1 MNRLKLNS
9 ILLILCT
16 VVFSFNLVAQKGIV
30 RGFIYNDKTGEAEIG
45 ATVYLKGT
53 TMGAATDVNGF
64 YSISKIPAGSYTLMV
79 TSLGFDPVELKVDVK
94 GNEIISRN
102 MNLKESSTLMKTFV
116 VSAEAQEAKTQ
127 VKMSVTKVTPK
138 EINSIPAIGGDPDLA
153 QYLQVLP
160 GVTFTGDQGGQLYIR
175 GGSPVQNKVL
185 LDGMIVYN
193 PFHSIG
199 LFSVFDTDIMRS
211 ADVYTGGFN
220 AEYGGRISSIMD
232 ITYRDGDKKRL
243 RGKLSASTFS
253 SKLMLEGPIKKSK
266 KGNGGITFVL
276 SGKHSYLEQSSEM
289 YKPYFEGLS
298 SENARG
304 VDTLGLPYGFTD
316 IYGKVSFNGDNG
328 NKFSVFG
335 FKFVDNVTY
344 PSEDQDAVQTGLS
357 WSSSGG
363 GANYVLVPSTSKT
376 LIEGVIAVSNY
387 NIELI
392 EADGA
397 PRSSSINGWNAGMDF
412 TTFSGDNQFKYGFEV
427 LGFKT
432 DYTFTN
438 SVGTKIEQIENTTE
452 LSGFMMYRINAG
464 KFVIEPS
471 VRAQYYASL
480 PNFSLEPRLGMKYN
494 ITNKFRAKLAGG
506 MYSQNL
512 ISANSD
518 RDIVNLFYGFLSGPD
533 NLQEEF
539 TEQDGTVREVKHK
552 LQKANHYIVGF
563 EYDISR
569 SFNINIE
576 GYLKDFKQL
585 TNTNRNQIFDESDES
600 ALNKPDVLKKEYI
613 IETGK
618 AMGVDVALKYSSTH
632 LNVWTIYSLG
642 KVTRW
647 DGVQEYAPVFDRRH
661 NVNVV
666 IAYTFGKDLNWEFN
680 TRWNL
685 ASGFPFTQTQGF
697 YEGVNFSSIDQNY
710 TSTNGELELEFAEI
724 NKGRLPYYHR
734 LDINIKRKFVLGKNS
749 ILEAN
754 LGATNAYNRDN
765 LFFVDRFTAEKV
777 YQLPLMPSLGMSLT
791 F

>member
-1 MNRLKLNS
+1 MNRLKLNT

-16 VVFSFNLVAQKGIV
+16 VVFSFNLIAQKGSV
-30 RGFIYNDKTGEAEIG
+30 RGFIYNDKSGEAEIG

-64 YSISKIPAGSYTLMV
+64 YSITKIPAGSYTLMV
-79 TSLGFDPVELKVDVK
+79 TSLGFDSIQTPVSLK
-94 GNEIISRN
+94 GNEIISKN
-102 MNLKESSTLMKTFV
+102 MNLKPAAKMIETFT

-138 EINSIPAIGGDPDLA
+138 EIKSIPAIGGDPDLA

-232 ITYRDGDKKRL
+232 ITYRDGDRKRL

-253 SKLMLEGPIKKSK
+253 SKLMLEGPLKKSE

-289 YKPYFEGLS
+289 YKSYFKELS

-316 IYGKVSFNGDNG
+316 IYGKVSFNGNNG

-335 FKFVDNVTY
+335 FNFKDNVNY
-344 PSEDQDAVQTGLS
+344 SDISNLN
-357 WSSSGG
+357 WNSSGG
-363 GANYVLVPSTSKT
+363 GVNFVMIPSTSKT
-376 LIEGVIAVSNY
+376 LIEGVVAVSNY
-387 NIELI
+387 KIELL
-392 EADGA
+392 EADGE
-397 PRSSSINGWNAGMDF
+397 PRSSSINGFNAGMDF
-412 TTFSGDNQFKYGFEV
+412 TTFSGDNQFKYGFEM

-432 DYTFTN
+432 DYQFVN
-438 SVGTKIEQIENTTE
+438 SVGTKIEQVENTTE
-452 LSGFMMYRINAG
+452 MSGFAMYRINAG
-464 KFVIEPS
+464 KMVIEPS
-471 VRAQYYASL
+471 VRLQYYASL
-480 PNFSLEPRLGMKYN
+480 PNFSLEPRLGYKFN
-494 ITNKFRAKLAGG
+494 VTNKFRLKAAAG

-539 TEQDGTVREVKHK
+539 TEQDGTVREIKHE
-552 LQKANHYIVGF
+552 LQKANHYIAGF
-563 EYDISR
+563 ELDFSR
-569 SFNINIE
+569 SFSLNVE
-576 GYLKDFKQL
+576 GYLKDFTQL
-585 TNTNRNQIFDESDES
+585 TNTNRNQIFDESDIS
-600 ALNKPDVLKKEYI
+600 AEDKPDVLKKEFI

-618 AMGVDVALKYSSTH
+618 AYGIDFALKYSSTH
-632 LNVWTIYSLG
+632 LNIWTVYSLG

-647 DGVQEYAPVFDRRH
+647 DGIQEYAPVFDRRH

-666 IAYTFGKDLNWEFN
+666 VAYIFGKDLNWEFN

-697 YEGVNFSSIDQNY
+697 YEGIDFSSIDQNY
-710 TSTNGELELEFAEI
+710 TSTNGSLDLEFAEI

-734 LDINIKRKFVLGKNS
+734 LDVNIKRKFILGKNS

-765 LFFVDRFTAEKV
+765 LFFIDRVTADKV

>member
-9 ILLILCT
+9 FLLVLFT
-16 VVFSFNLVAQKGIV
+16 LVLSVNMVAQKGMV

-45 ATVYLKGT
+45 ATVFLKGT

-64 YSISKIPAGSYTLMV
+64 YSITKIPAGSYTLMV
-79 TSLGFDPVELKVDVK
+79 TSLGFDSLETKITVGK
-94 GNEIISRN
+94 NEIISKN
-102 MNLKESSTLMKTFV
+102 MNIKEAAQMMKTFV
-116 VSAEAQEAKTQ
+116 VSAEKQEAKTQ

-138 EINSIPAIGGDPDLA
+138 EIKSIPSIGGDPDLA

-185 LDGMIVYN
+185 LDGMIIYN

-253 SKLMLEGPIKKSK
+253 SKLMLEGPIKKAK
-266 KGNGGITFVL
+266 EGNGGITFVV
-276 SGKHSYLEQSSEM
+276 SGKHSYLEQSSEV
-289 YKPYFEGLS
+289 YKSYFEGLS

-316 IYGKVSFNGDNG
+316 IYAKISFNGDNG
-328 NKFSVFG
+328 NKVSLFG
-335 FKFVDNVTY
+335 FNFRDNVNY
-344 PSEDQDAVQTGLS
+344 PGE
-357 WSSSGG
+357 SSLNWNSGGG
-363 GANYVLVPSTSKT
+363 GANFVLIPSTSKT
-376 LIEGVIAVSNY
+376 LIEGVVAMSNY
-387 NIELI
+387 KIELN
-392 EADGA
+392 EVDGL
-397 PRSSSINGWNAGMDF
+397 PRSSEINGFNVGMDF
-412 TTFSGDNQFKYGFEV
+412 TTFSGDNQFKYGFEM

-432 DYTFTN
+432 NYEFVNTI
-438 SVGTKIEQIENTTE
+438 GTKIVQEENTTE

-464 KFVIEPS
+464 KMVLEPS

-480 PNFSLEPRLGMKYN
+480 SNFSLEPRLGFKYN
-494 ITNKFRAKLAGG
+494 ITSKFRLKMAAG

-518 RDIVNLFYGFLSGPD
+518 RDIVNLFYGFLSGPE
-533 NLQEEF
+533 NLQDEF
-539 TEQDGTVREVKHK
+539 TEQDGSTREITHK
-552 LQKANHYIVGF
+552 LQKANHYIAGF
-563 EYDISR
+563 EYDLSR
-569 SFNINIE
+569 TLSLNIE
-576 GYLKDFKQL
+576 GYYKDFKQL
-585 TNTNRNQIFDESDES
+585 TNTNRNQIFDENSD
-600 ALNKPDVLKKEYI
+600 AAANKPDVEKKEFI
-613 IETGK
+613 VETGD
-618 AMGVDVALKYSSTH
+618 AYGVDVVLKYATTK
-632 LNVWTIYSLG
+632 LNVWLVYSLG

-647 DGVQEYAPVFDRRH
+647 DGIQEYAPVFDRRH
-661 NVNVV
+661 NVNFVT
-666 IAYTFGKDLNWEFN
+666 AYTFGKDLNWEFN
-680 TRWNL
+680 VRWNL

-697 YEGVNFSSIDQNY
+697 YEGIGFSSTDQSY
-710 TSTNGELELEFAEI
+710 TSTNGDLNIEFAEL

-749 ILEAN
+749 TLEAN

-765 LFFVDRFTAEKV
+765 LFFVDRVTAEKV
-777 YQLPLMPSLGMSLT
+777 YQLPLMPSFGLSLS

>member
-1 MNRLKLNS
+1 MNRIIVRASFFIIVLFFT
-9 ILLILCT
+9 ILS
-16 VVFSFNLVAQKGIV
+16 VVAQTGTV
-30 RGFIYNDKTGEAEIG
+30 RGFVYNDKTGEAEIG
-45 ATVYLKGT
+45 ATVFLKGT
-53 TMGAATDVNGF
+53 TIGAATDVNGF
-64 YSISKIPAGSYTLMV
+64 YSITKVPPGNYTLMV
-79 TSLGFDPVELKVDVK
+79 TSLGFDTIQMAVSVK
-94 GNEIISRN
+94 KNEIVQKN
-102 MNLKESSTLMKTFV
+102 HQLKEAATMINTFN
-116 VSAEAQEAKTQ
+116 VSAEKQESRTQ

-138 EINSIPAIGGDPDLA
+138 EIKSIPAVGGDPDLA

-199 LFSVFDTDIMRS
+199 LFSVFDTDIMRT

-232 ITYRDGDKKRL
+232 ITTRDGDKKRL
-243 RGKLSASTFS
+243 RGKISASTFS
-253 SKLMLEGPIKKSK
+253 SKVLLEGPLKKAK
-266 KGNGGITFVL
+266 EGNGGITFVA
-276 SGKHSYLEQSSEM
+276 SAKHSYLEQSSEF

-316 IYGKVSFNGDNG
+316 LYGKLSFNGDNG
-328 NKFSVFG
+328 NKVSLFG
-335 FKFVDNVTY
+335 FNFRDNVNY
-344 PSEDQDAVQTGLS
+344 SNVSNLKWNAG
-357 WSSSGG
+357 GG
-363 GANYVLVPSTSKT
+363 GANFVMVPATSKT
-376 LIEGVIAVSNY
+376 LIEGVVAYSKY
-387 NIELI
+387 KIELQ
-392 EADGA
+392 EADGL
-397 PRSSSINGWNAGMDF
+397 PRSSEINGFNAGMDF
-412 TTFSGDNQFKYGFEV
+412 TTFSGDNQFKYGFEM

-432 DYTFTN
+432 NFQFVNTI
-438 SVGTKIEQIENTTE
+438 GTKIIQEENTTE

-471 VRAQYYASL
+471 VRLQYYASL
-480 PNFSLEPRLGMKYN
+480 STFSPEPRIGLKYN
-494 ITNKFRAKLAGG
+494 ITDKFRMKLAGG

-539 TEQDGTVREVKHK
+539 TEQDGTVREVTHA
-552 LQKANHYIVGF
+552 LQKANHAILGF
-563 EYDISR
+563 EYDLTNSL
-569 SFNINIE
+569 NLNVE
-576 GYLKDFKQL
+576 GYYKKFTQL
-585 TNTNRNQIFDESDES
+585 TNTNRNQIFDENDD
-600 ALNKPDVLKKEYI
+600 AAVDKPDVEKKEFI
-613 IETGK
+613 VETGD
-618 AMGVDVALKYSSTH
+618 AYGVDVALKYSSTR

-647 DGVQEYAPVFDRRH
+647 DGIQEYFPVFDRRH

-666 IAYTFGKDLNWEFN
+666 VAYIFGKDLNWEFN

-697 YEGVNFSSIDQNY
+697 YEGIDFSSIDQSY
-710 TSTNGELELEFAEI
+710 TSTNGSLEIEFAEL
-724 NKGRLPYYHR
+724 NGGRLPYYHR
-734 LDINIKRKFVLGKNS
+734 LDVNIKRKFILGKNS
-749 ILEAN
+749 TLEAN

-765 LFFVDRFTAEKV
+765 LFFIDRVTADKV
-777 YQLPLMPSLGMSLT
+777 YQLPLMPSFGMSLT

>member
-1 MNRLKLNS
+1 MVLSLSS
-9 ILLILCT
+9 I
-16 VVFSFNLVAQKGIV
+16 AQKGTI

-45 ATVYLKGT
+45 ATVFLKGT
-53 TMGAATDVNGF
+53 TMGAATDINGF
-64 YSISKIPAGSYTLMV
+64 YSITKIPEGSYTLMV
-79 TSLGFDPVELKVDVK
+79 TSLGFISVEVAV
-94 GNEIISRN
+94 S
-102 MNLKESSTLMKTFV
+102 LKENELISKNLNLEPASKMMETFE
-116 VSAEAQEAKTQ
+116 VSAAAQEAKTE

-138 EINSIPAIGGDPDLA
+138 EIKSIPAIGGDPDLA

-253 SKLMLEGPIKKSK
+253 TKLMLEGPLKRSK
-266 KGNGGITFVL
+266 TGNGGMTFVL
-276 SGKHSYLEQSSEM
+276 SAKHSYLEQSSEM
-289 YKPYFEGLS
+289 YKPYFESLS

-316 IYGKVSFNGDNG
+316 LYGKVSFNGDNG
-328 NKFSVFG
+328 NKVSLFG
-335 FKFVDNVTY
+335 FNFKDNVNY
-344 PSEDQDAVQTGLS
+344 SNISNLS
-357 WSSSGG
+357 WKSGGG
-363 GANYVLVPSTSKT
+363 GANFVLVPSTSST
-376 LIEGVIAVSNY
+376 LIEGVVAISNY
-387 NIELI
+387 KIELV

-397 PRSSSINGWNAGMDF
+397 PRSSAINGFNAGMDF
-412 TTFSGDNQFKYGFEV
+412 TSFSGDNQFKYGFEL

-432 DYTFTN
+432 DYQFVN
-438 SVGTKIEQIENTTE
+438 SVGTKIEQVENTTE
-452 LSGFMMYRINAG
+452 LSGFMMYRINVG
-464 KFVIEPS
+464 KMVIEPS

-480 PNFSLEPRLGMKYN
+480 SNFSLEPRFGYKYN
-494 ITNKFRAKLAGG
+494 VTNKFRVKLAAG

-518 RDIVNLFYGFLSGPD
+518 RDVVNLFYGFLSGPD
-533 NLQEEF
+533 NLQDEF
-539 TEQDGTVREVKHK
+539 TAQNGTVREVKHQ
-552 LQKANHYIVGF
+552 LQKANHYIAGF
-563 EYDISR
+563 EYDLSR
-569 SFNINIE
+569 ALSLNIE
-576 GYLKDFKQL
+576 GYLKDFTQL
-585 TNTNRNQIFDESDES
+585 TNTNRNQIFDESDNA
-600 ALNKPDVLKKEYI
+600 ALDKPDFLKKEFI

-618 AMGVDVALKYSSTH
+618 AYRVDLSLKYTSTH
-632 LNVWTIYSLG
+632 LNIWTIYSLG

-647 DGVQEYAPVFDRRH
+647 DGIQEYAPVFDRRH

-666 IAYTFGKDLNWEFN
+666 VAYTFGKDLNWEFN

-697 YEGVNFSSIDQNY
+697 YEGIDFGSIDDNY
-710 TSTNGELELEFAEI
+710 TTENGSLELELAEI

-734 LDINIKRKFVLGKNS
+734 LDVNIKRKFILGKNS

-754 LGATNAYNRDN
+754 LGATNAYNRNN
-765 LFFVDRFTAEKV
+765 LFFVDRVTADKV
-777 YQLPLMPSLGMSLT
+777 YQLPLMPSFGMNLT